1 MTAAHGSQW
10 EDILIKGIEKW
21 FLPLLLMGAIFV
33 VSPASRAQEITARGV
48 GVIGGI
54 VAGAESVLVVESI
67 IRVKPLWPWLAL
79 PAVGAIGGGIGGYKL
94 EKASRGGAIALL
106 ITSMVGVIP
115 TMIAVSSARSFHPE
129 DVGARQGAAE
139 TPPAVNV
146 DIPGEFNT
154 GTTTVR
160 ESSGE
165 ATVEVE
171 ARPDGIPDGMGPPVP
186 ESLPASE
193 TTAPEESSREIEEST
208 AGDSND
214 AVDSG
219 EMESTG
225 EPESN
230 DGAAPSDAPADDELN
245 IEKESSARSVEK
257 AERLAHLSSG
267 ALLHMNRAYRL
278 GLGIPAI
285 DVYPV
290 QLPQPHTHLSGTE
303 VYIPVLAMDLP

>member
-1 MTAAHGSQW
+1 MITAHETQW
-10 EDILIKGIEKW
+10 EDILIKGIKKW

-48 GVIGGI
+48 GVVGGI

-67 IRVKPLWPWLAL
+67 VRVKPLWPWLVI
-79 PAVGAIGGGIGGYKL
+79 PAAGAIGGGIGGYKL

-139 TPPAVNV
+139 TPPAVEV
-146 DIPGEFNT
+146 DISNESDT

-171 ARPDGIPDGMGPPVP
+171 ARPDGIPDGMGPPAP
-186 ESLPASE
+186 ESDS
-193 TTAPEESSREIEEST
+193 TTEPVAPVAPEDEAAAPAEST
-208 AGDSND
+208 GGK
-214 AVDSG
+214 VDV
-219 EMESTG
+219 EMESGDAESG
-225 EPESN
+225 E
-230 DGAAPSDAPADDELN
+230 GAAPADTPADDDLN
-245 IEKESSARSVEK
+245 TEKEPSAQNIRK
-257 AERLAHLSSG
+257 AEQLAHLAGG
-267 ALLHMNRAYRL
+267 ALLHVNRAYRL

-290 QLPQPHTHLSGTE
+290 QFPQPHTHLSGTE
-303 VYIPVLAMDLP
+303 VYIPVLSMDLP

>member
-1 MTAAHGSQW
+1 MAAAHEAQW

-21 FLPLLLMGAIFV
+21 FLPLLLMAAIFMA
-33 VSPASRAQEITARGV
+33 SPASRAQEITARGV

-139 TPPAVNV
+139 SPPTVTV
-146 DIPGEFNT
+146 DIPSESDT

-171 ARPDGIPDGMGPPVP
+171 ARPDGIPDGMGPPAP
-186 ESLPASE
+186 ESLPSSE
-193 TTAPEESSREIEEST
+193 SAAPEDSSPESDEST

-219 EMESTG
+219 EK
-225 EPESN
+225 ESN
-230 DGAAPSDAPADDELN
+230 DGGAPSDAPAADEPT
-245 IEKESSARSVEK
+245 IEKESSMRSVEK

-285 DVYPV
+285 DVFPM
-290 QLPQPHTHLSGTE
+290 QLPQPHAQLSGTE
-303 VYIPVLAMDLP
+303 VYIPVLVMDLP

>member
-1 MTAAHGSQW
+1 MITAHEAQW
-10 EDILIKGIEKW
+10 EDILIKGIDKW
-21 FLPLLLMGAIFV
+21 FVPLLLMGAIFV
-33 VSPASRAQEITARGV
+33 ASPASRAQEITARGV
-48 GVIGGI
+48 GVVGGI

-67 IRVKPLWPWLAL
+67 VRVKPLWPWLVI
-79 PAVGAIGGGIGGYKL
+79 PAAGAIGGGIGGYKL

-115 TMIAVSSARSFHPE
+115 TMIAVSSARAFHPE

-139 TPPAVNV
+139 APPAVNV
-146 DIPGEFNT
+146 DIPGESDT

-171 ARPDGIPDGMGPPVP
+171 ARPDGIPDGMGPPAP
-186 ESLPASE
+186 ESLPSSE
-193 TTAPEESSREIEEST
+193 TATPEESSGETEEST
-208 AGDSND
+208 SGDSND
-214 AVDSG
+214 AVNSD
-219 EMESTG
+219 ET
-225 EPESN
+225 ESN
-230 DGAAPSDAPADDELN
+230 DGDAPSDAPAVDELT

-290 QLPQPHTHLSGTE
+290 DLPQPHTQISGTE
-303 VYIPVLAMDLP
+303 VYIPVLSMDLP